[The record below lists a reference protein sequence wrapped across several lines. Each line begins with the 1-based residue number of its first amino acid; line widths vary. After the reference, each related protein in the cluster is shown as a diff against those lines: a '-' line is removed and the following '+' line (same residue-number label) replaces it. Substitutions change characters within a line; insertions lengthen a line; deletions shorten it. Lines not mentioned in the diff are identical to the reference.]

1 MSSGHHLKIWY
12 VDDLKNCNNQSN
24 SLLHQAKVSL
34 VILHLIQ
41 RISSED
47 GKRKQRKGLLS
58 RQLLNRYKQ
67 EHGIEEK
74 KMMIKKRENV
84 ILLMI

>member
-1 MSSGHHLKIWY
+1 M
-12 VDDLKNCNNQSN
+12 
-24 SLLHQAKVSL
+24 
-34 VILHLIQ
+34 
-41 RISSED
+41 
-47 GKRKQRKGLLS
+47 GKEKQRKGLLS
-58 RQLLNRYKQ
+58 RQLLNGYKQ